1 MSDLLEQDCVLLSK
15 TDAGAAVLNFPITRA
30 NCVEGVGRN
39 PGTAYSVGDVVA
51 CDGSVKHLLLCTAS
65 GTTAETDL
73 NIANKAAGEAIT
85 DGSVTWEVIDRR
97 ITFDNLPNKPTTL
110 AGYGITDGVKTVNNR
125 LPDSNGNV
133 DLTMPENNDFI
144 GMRIEGGGTIF
155 FDYALGYQ
163 YGSLS
168 VAPVTEN
175 LHSYHVDKDRN
186 VVVCD
191 DPDDTTKKARF
202 YVVSDYDIG
211 DYKHGNCLM
220 WADAGASHLY
230 NVNVGTSTAFGAG
243 YANTEKCIA
252 AASKDGR
259 IEWNSNAYAC
269 IWHYV
274 SKGDWTARSPKW
286 FVPSKD
292 ELNVLLN
299 MQWQEADRRKSY
311 DGNITFKQLPIN
323 FYSYY
328 WSSSES
334 STTVAHYANFY
345 NGDMGTGNKNVA
357 SGTHVPLVKTF

>member
-39 PGTAYSVGDVVA
+39 PGTACSVGDVVA
-51 CDGSVKHLLLCTAS
+51 CDGSAKHLLLCTQA

-73 NIANKAAGEAIT
+73 NIASRNTGDIVT
-85 DGSVTWEVIDRR
+85 DGTVTWEVIDRR
-97 ITFDNLPNKPTTL
+97 ITFNNLPNKPTTL

-133 DLTMPENNDFI
+133 DLTVLDNYI

-186 VVVCD
+186 IVVCD

-220 WADAGASHLY
+220 WADMGASHLY

-252 AASKDGR
+252 AANTDNR
-259 IEWNSNAYAC
+259 LEWNSNAYNC
-269 IWHYV
+269 IWHYIWK
-274 SKGDWTARSPKW
+274 SDWQVRNPKW

-299 MQWQEADRRKSY
+299 MQWQEAARRKSY
-311 DGNITFKQLPIN
+311 DGSITFKQLPIN

-334 STTVAHYANFY
+334 SATVAHYAGFY
-345 NGDMGTGNKNVA
+345 GGNVGTNGKDDAGGN
-357 SGTHVPLVKTF
+357 HVRLVKTF